1 MTQNNSSNNGDRE
14 QPTITIT
21 GAAGY
26 IGSRVVVELQEAH
39 PEWNLRAIDNYYR
52 GQVDSIGD
60 IGIDYVDVRNR
71 DRLEAALAGS
81 DVVCHLAAITGVD
94 ECEENAD
101 LAYDVNITGTNNVG
115 WFCRKTGAALIFPFS
130 MAVLGDPQSFPIT
143 SDQPR
148 EPLNWYGHTK
158 WISERAIES
167 FATDSFPAHL
177 FLKSNLYG
185 EHQINQTVVGKSA
198 VTNFFVDRV
207 LAGKSLPVYEPGT
220 QARDFVHVKDVSRAY
235 VRSAERLLNQLDNSK
250 TGVETYEIA
259 GGEDL
264 SVMEVAE
271 TVRDAATGILDETVD
286 IELVENPRDGETLV
300 EEFTVDISK
309 ADEILD
315 WEPTENL
322 EESVRQLLERKS

>member
-1 MTQNNSSNNGDRE
+1 MTQSNSSNDADRG

-60 IGIDYVDVRNR
+60 IGIDYVDIRNR
-71 DRLEAALAGS
+71 DRLEAALTGS

-115 WFCRKTGAALIFPFS
+115 WFCRKTGTALIFPFS

-143 SDQPR
+143 SHQPR

-158 WISERAIES
+158 WISEQAIES

-235 VRSAERLLNQLDNSK
+235 VRSAERLLNQLDSGK
-250 TGVETYEIA
+250 TGTETYEIA

-264 SVMEVAE
+264 SVIEVAE
-271 TVRDAATGILDETVD
+271 TVRDAATEILNETVE
-286 IELVENPRDGETLV
+286 IEFVENPRDGETLV

-315 WEPTENL
+315 WEPTESL
-322 EESVRQLLERKS
+322 EESVRQLLKRKT